1 MTSNLIE
8 ARLVALNSALAS
20 VDSSL
25 EVSVR
30 TTALKRHVKAAG
42 FWFVGVLFCC
52 TRLATAQPPNGGPT
66 QSAPPR
72 ELAVHPPFPNTTK
85 PAEIRANLLWS
96 LEQSHWDPALEQ
108 ALRQGS
114 IVFARTLDVESGLGH
129 DYYLLEIDTTT
140 GAAFRTIQLGKDGWI
155 QADAPW
161 NGRPRRVTAPDLQV
175 VAQQL
180 REKYGAVS
188 PHYFHTYGTVES
200 GGGGE
205 FLPLVKAQ
213 TPDGTVLLVNSKGE
227 VFRQLAIEPLQGATP
242 EAKEADLARRRRSGK
257 TLHYRDAVAAV
268 EKIDTLPKVR

>member
-1 MTSNLIE
+1 MATSAAESLVTAFAVSCVAPLI
-8 ARLVALNSALAS
+8 V
-20 VDSSL
+20 SL
-25 EVSVR
+25 G
-30 TTALKRHVKAAG
+30 AA
-42 FWFVGVLFCC
+42 
-52 TRLATAQPPNGGPT
+52 AAQ
-66 QSAPPR
+66 APPSVSTRR
-72 ELAVHPPFPNTTK
+72 ELKKHPPYPNTTK

-108 ALRQGS
+108 ALRQAS
-114 IVFARTLDVESGLGH
+114 IVFARTLDVESGLGR

-140 GAAFRTIQLGKDGWI
+140 GAPFRTVKLGKDGWI

-161 NGRPRRVTAPDLQV
+161 NGHPRRVTALDLQL

-180 REKYGAVS
+180 REKHGAVNA
-188 PHYFHTYGTVES
+188 HYFHTYGTVES
-200 GGGGE
+200 GSGSD

-257 TLHYRDAVAAV
+257 ILNYKDAVAAV
-268 EKIDTLPKVR
+268 EKIDTLPRVR